1 MEMSLSK
8 LRELAMDREAWRAA
22 VDGLQ
27 RVRHD
32 WATELK
38 AVVKF
43 METVEWWLA
52 GAGGEKNGEMFFT
65 GYRISDL
72 QDENILEIGY
82 TQYESI

>member
-1 MEMSLSK
+1 MLQSM
-8 LRELAMDREAWRAA
+8 
-22 VDGLQ
+22 GLQ
-27 RVRHD
+27 RVGHD

-43 METVEWWLA
+43 METVKWWLA

-82 TQYESI
+82 TQHENI